1 MFCNTF
7 GGRGRMLPNFNPI
20 MAKYGCRSRRKLFK
34 FAPEYNEYRK
44 AHRRIPKNSR
54 DDYRKLNLTL
64 LPKIYKRFIMYLKKV
79 SLTVAALA
87 LLNLWS
93 CSDDN
98 WDAVDNA
105 DPDFTVQSEHV
116 MTAAGR
122 TFKLAGKI
130 KDADGISSI
139 TLRCPQLSLNKTIDI
154 LSIYGEPLKEYDL
167 DYQFKVQENVE
178 GESFDVAVLITD
190 VVGNVTEKKVLVT
203 LDGDFTAPV
212 FSAAPDKEMTVLMK
226 ASPVFNLKFTVED
239 NHAIDYI
246 TVDVEG
252 IDGFPIRIE
261 GEGRNK
267 IEYSNALALPA
278 QLASYNVKIE
288 AFDLPAQEN
297 EVRSSKVE
305 STVTVSE
312 LPDFSVLYLCD
323 VATAAELNSDVFG
336 VPIAMDHVAPYKYR
350 VRYYNRTAGT
360 KICFLPQKTDFGP
373 ICFGPEGD
381 DPKVLGDDPETVGR
395 LQLNTA
401 GVYYLFDVD
410 TFNRT
415 VSFET
420 YPVSQAI
427 NPVMHLR
434 YGQNDLWTWNDNWN
448 ASDPWMQEWYFGPAS
463 GPDNVTRM
471 EQDANNPNIFYINNW
486 QLPEGKTNFILHNW
500 HSNGWWNYTTWRVD
514 DSDDPSKCVYYGC
527 LMPDN
532 IKFTG
537 NADYFNWKYVNA
549 DQTEFKF
556 QYPNAGTF
564 DFTNWGNE
572 NYRKNFIPDN
582 WVKAEVKAEGKYR
595 LVFDAHTER
604 IMLLP
609 Q

>member
-1 MFCNTF
+1 
-7 GGRGRMLPNFNPI
+7 
-20 MAKYGCRSRRKLFK
+20 
-34 FAPEYNEYRK
+34 
-44 AHRRIPKNSR
+44 
-54 DDYRKLNLTL
+54 
-64 LPKIYKRFIMYLKKV
+64 MYLKKV

-212 FSAAPDKEMTVLMK
+212 FTAAPDKEMTVLMK

-297 EVRSSKVE
+297 EVRS
-305 STVTVSE
+305 
-312 LPDFSVLYLCD
+312 P
-323 VATAAELNSDVFG
+323 
-336 VPIAMDHVAPYKYR
+336 R
-350 VRYYNRTAGT
+350 
-360 KICFLPQKTDFGP
+360 
-373 ICFGPEGD
+373 
-381 DPKVLGDDPETVGR
+381 
-395 LQLNTA
+395 
-401 GVYYLFDVD
+401 
-410 TFNRT
+410 
-415 VSFET
+415 
-420 YPVSQAI
+420 
-427 NPVMHLR
+427 
-434 YGQNDLWTWNDNWN
+434 
-448 ASDPWMQEWYFGPAS
+448 
-463 GPDNVTRM
+463 
-471 EQDANNPNIFYINNW
+471 
-486 QLPEGKTNFILHNW
+486 
-500 HSNGWWNYTTWRVD
+500 
-514 DSDDPSKCVYYGC
+514 
-527 LMPDN
+527 
-532 IKFTG
+532 
-537 NADYFNWKYVNA
+537 
-549 DQTEFKF
+549 
-556 QYPNAGTF
+556 
-564 DFTNWGNE
+564 
-572 NYRKNFIPDN
+572 
-582 WVKAEVKAEGKYR
+582 
-595 LVFDAHTER
+595 
-604 IMLLP
+604 
-609 Q
+609 